1 MPKKKIEPVMI
12 KMSFDPVVAKE
23 VGVEEAIMLS
33 NIEYWVYFNKVR
45 EEDKPEEE
53 RLHYREGK
61 WWTFNSATG
70 FAKLFPFW
78 TDRQIERILSN
89 LRKTN
94 YIESNQTF
102 NISKY
107 DKTNWY
113 SARRVNEGIIK
124 VKQK

>member
-1 MPKKKIEPVMI
+1 MEKNKIESVVI
-12 KMSFDPVVAKE
+12 KMSFDPDVARE

-45 EEDKPEEE
+45 EENKPEEE
-53 RLHYREGK
+53 RFHYKLGK
-61 WWTFNSATG
+61 WWTYNSATG

-78 TDRQIERILSN
+78 TESQVERILKN
-89 LRKTN
+89 LKKAK
-94 YIESNQTF
+94 YIESSQTF
-102 NISKY
+102 NAHKY

-113 SARRVNEGIIK
+113 SATRINEGIIK